1 MQSRQI
7 VLMNIF
13 TGQQQR
19 CRHRE
24 QIYGHGRQ
32 GGRRGWDEWI

>member
-13 TGQQQR
+13 TGQQWR

-24 QIYGHGRQ
+24 QIYEHCGEGRE
-32 GGRRGWDEWI
+32 GEVGKE